1 MEYTRFYY
9 DSYGDK
15 KKQNIRVELYGD
27 QQIPGDEY
35 VKMYD
40 EFDEYLNNLKTDDI
54 VEIVSNIRKIL
65 RGIVEDEFMVT
76 MTTEQKYIFV
86 KYVQGKFDC
95 YNFKLD
101 DWDDVIYIE
110 DNYRGLNVQL
120 KKSQAGFYNEESTK
134 KILADIMKYA
144 ETVYKLRE
152 IKIEKGKQKIK

>member
-9 DSYGDK
+9 DSYSDK
-15 KKQNIRVELYGD
+15 KKQNIRVEIYGD

-65 RGIVEDEFMVT
+65 HGIVEDEFMVT

>member
-9 DSYGDK
+9 DSYSDK
-15 KKQNIRVELYGD
+15 KKQNIRVEIYGD

-144 ETVYKLRE
+144 ETVYKLRA

>member
-9 DSYGDK
+9 DSYSDK
-15 KKQNIRVELYGD
+15 KKQNIRVEIYGD

-65 RGIVEDEFMVT
+65 HGIVEDEFMVT
-76 MTTEQKYIFV
+76 MTTEQKHVFV
-86 KYVQGKFDC
+86 KYVQGKLDC

-152 IKIEKGKQKIK
+152 IKIEKGRQKIK

>member
-9 DSYGDK
+9 DSYSDK
-15 KKQNIRVELYGD
+15 KKQNIRVEIYGD